1 MTNLGNNN
9 FNMGKSASLLS
20 FRIEEK
26 IEESIRNKTYQIGEK
41 LPTESEFCTRF
52 SVSRTSVREAL
63 KSLKARGLVNIKKG
77 SGAYVAELSSKG
89 ALDPIHLYFE
99 MSGDK
104 DLVQNTIR
112 TRQALEPEIA
122 NLAAM
127 HRTKKDLMALQ
138 QNLNQLVE
146 CSLEDVKGE
155 TLIDGDFHSLVT
167 AAAGNPVLSMIMSP
181 IHNLIPKHKTLIYG
195 KNVTVNRSE
204 IRASVVQFHSR
215 IYEAIKNRDGRE
227 AYYQMK
233 EHLLRTERY
242 SREHNQQP

>member
-1 MTNLGNNN
+1 MS
-9 FNMGKSASLLS
+9 KPSELLS
-20 FRIEEK
+20 FK
-26 IEESIRNKTYQIGEK
+26 IEEGIEKSIRNRTYRVGEK
-41 LPTESEFCTRF
+41 LPTENEFSATF
-52 SVSRTSVREAL
+52 SASRTVVREAL
-63 KSLKARGLVNIKKG
+63 KSLKARGLVEIRKG

-89 ALDPIHLYFE
+89 ALDPINLYFE

-104 DLVQNTIR
+104 HLVQNTIK

-122 NLAAM
+122 NLAAKN
-127 HRTKKDLMALQ
+127 RTTKDLLALEG
-138 QNLNQLVE
+138 NLTQLIE
-146 CSLEDVKGE
+146 CPIEDVKEE

-167 AAAGNPVLSMIMSP
+167 AAAGNPVLEIIMSP

-195 KNVTVNRSE
+195 KNVTVNRGE

-242 SREHNQQP
+242 SKEYKHEL